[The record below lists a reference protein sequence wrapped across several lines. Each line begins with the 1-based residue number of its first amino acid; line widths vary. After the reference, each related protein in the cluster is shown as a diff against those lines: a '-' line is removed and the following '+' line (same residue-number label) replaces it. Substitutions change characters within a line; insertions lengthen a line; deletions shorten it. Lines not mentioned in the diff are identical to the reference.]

1 MFCSNAYDAAS
12 RDSVILSF
20 SWPSQLNHNLGLFS
34 LDHRWFSG
42 KITITKAAMAG
53 WLAGSGSSE
62 SLTAVQH
69 MWADHCFVHDHLI
82 IYAAKEEVGFFTH
95 CHAWNIQQT
104 DWVHGNQSPRNTQS
118 RIKFLL
124 PFFTHTDPTFL
135 SLSLSPRI
143 SYLFVGIF
151 PEKELIESCNFCFAK
166 YFEGVPHGR
175 GNLLHCNC
183 ICSSNQ
189 PSQKNIKRS

>member
-1 MFCSNAYDAAS
+1 LFKCIWCSIQRFCNSLFLMTIS
-12 RDSVILSF
+12 TQSQPWPLQ
-20 SWPSQLNHNLGLFS
+20 SWSS
-34 LDHRWFSG
+34 LVQWKDDHHKSCN
-42 KITITKAAMAG
+42 G

-62 SLTAVQH
+62 SLTAVQD

-82 IYAAKEEVGFFTH
+82 IHAAKEEVGFFTY

-104 DWVHGNQSPRNTQS
+104 DWVQGNQSPRNTQS

-124 PFFTHTDPTFL
+124 PFFTHTHTHTHPTFL
-135 SLSLSPRI
+135 SLSPHT
-143 SYLFVGIF
+143 SYLFVAIF

-166 YFEGVPHGR
+166 YFKGVPHGR
-175 GNLLHCNC
+175 GKNLLHCNC

-189 PSQKNIKRS
+189 PSQKNMKRL

>member
-20 SWPSQLNHNLGLFS
+20 WWPSQLNHNLGLFS

-69 MWADHCFVHDHLI
+69 MWADHCFVHVTLSSTLQRRRW
-82 IYAAKEEVGFFTH
+82 A
-95 CHAWNIQQT
+95 
-104 DWVHGNQSPRNTQS
+104 
-118 RIKFLL
+118 FLL
-124 PFFTHTDPTFL
+124 IAMPEIYNRLTGYTGIKVPAIPNLESNFFYHFLHTHRPNL
-135 SLSLSPRI
+135 SLSLSPHI

-166 YFEGVPHGR
+166 YFEGVPPGR
-175 GNLLHCNC
+175 GNLLHYNC